1 VPVLPGYRV
10 NPGPLDVGPCALYP
24 ASRRN
29 PTKIRTFV
37 ALLAG
42 HLAQQDIDT

>member
-1 VPVLPGYRV
+1 
-10 NPGPLDVGPCALYP
+10 LYP

-29 PTKIRTFV
+29 SAKIRTFV
-37 ALLAG
+37 DLLAD